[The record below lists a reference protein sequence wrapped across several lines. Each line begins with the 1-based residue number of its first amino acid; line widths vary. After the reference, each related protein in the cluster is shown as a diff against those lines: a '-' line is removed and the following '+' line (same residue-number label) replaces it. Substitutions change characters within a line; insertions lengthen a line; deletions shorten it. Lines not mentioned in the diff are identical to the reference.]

1 MIVLNNIPHEL
12 RIYRQWIVWRL
23 ELRKDAK
30 PTKVP
35 YQPWPNGH
43 KASVTNPDDWGTFDQ
58 ACSAPLT
65 CVEAVA
71 PETPLSQSGYSGV
84 GFVFTADDPFTGLDL
99 DNTYGDTEA
108 YNRQLKIY
116 REFQSYSE
124 VSPSGEGLH
133 IIVKGKVPHGRRRAS
148 IELYSNE
155 RYFTVTGNAINN
167 VPIAERQQLLDILF
181 HQMGGAPEVHT
192 YGEDQE
198 QKEDDDTILAQA
210 LNASNGDKFAKLL
223 SGDWQ
228 SFYPSQS
235 EADFAFVDIIAFYT
249 QNKQQIRRLFRASA
263 LGQTPKDN
271 YEHRGDRAAYV
282 EYMVRKSFDRQL
294 PPLDLDGIRLQLENH
309 VEESRKKLVAG
320 VSGSIDQPAA
330 SPGTAHTMACPEPTG
345 TPHAGKPQSH
355 APSGSVKPFPPGLL
369 GDVAQFILDQAPRPV
384 PEIAL
389 AGAIGLLAGL
399 TGRAYNVSGTGL
411 NQYLI
416 LVAKTGRG
424 KEAIASGISKLM
436 KAVMASVPAASDFVG
451 PTSIASSPGL
461 LKWMAEKPCIYSI
474 VGEFGYKLREMSSQ
488 TANANTTAIMGTL
501 LDLYN
506 KSGQGNIVGS
516 SAYSDKTNNTNVVN
530 SPSFTLIGESTPSK
544 LYENINESMVS
555 DGLLPRFMVMDY
567 DGPRVEFNE
576 NHKNVEPPFQLI
588 EQLAA
593 LVAQCLTLAHN
604 GTVYEIPITPEAKAV
619 FDKFNDYSDAQINN
633 EKLGEVAHEL
643 WNRAHI
649 KALKLAGLFAVGWNF
664 INPWIDAVMAEVAV
678 GMVSEQINA
687 LKGRF
692 DRGEVGG
699 GAVNGAVNDGA
710 QLDLF
715 CRVVGEWISEPHTAI
730 AKYRI
735 SETMHKDKVFPFNA
749 LVMRFATAAIFKND
763 RQGSTAAVKRAYDS
777 LIDSGDIAE
786 LNKAQAHT
794 QYGKRAR
801 MFCILNP
808 DRFLGE

>member
-1 MIVLNNIPHEL
+1 MLNNIPHEL

-23 ELRKDAK
+23 ELRKDSK

-35 YQPWPNGH
+35 YQPWPGGH
-43 KASVTNPDDWGTFDQ
+43 KASVTNSDDWGTFDQ
-58 ACSAPLT
+58 VCSAPLT

-71 PETPLSQSGYSGV
+71 PETPLSQSGYSGI
-84 GFVFTADDPFTGLDL
+84 GFVFTPDDPFAGIDL
-99 DNTYGDTEA
+99 DDTHGDTEA

-124 VSPSGEGLH
+124 LSPSGAGLH

-148 IELYSNE
+148 IELYSSE
-155 RYFTVTGNAINN
+155 RYFTMTGNVQLNS
-167 VPIAERQQLLDILF
+167 PIVERQSLLDILF

-192 YGEDQE
+192 YGEDKE
-198 QKEDDDTILAQA
+198 QKEDDESILAQA
-210 LNASNGDKFAKLL
+210 INASNGDKFAKLL

-249 QNKQQIRRLFRASA
+249 QNKQQIRRIFRASA

-282 EYMVRKSFDRQL
+282 EYMVNKSFDRQL

-309 VEESRKKLVAG
+309 VEESKKKLAAG
-320 VSGSIDQPAA
+320 VSGSLDQPAA
-330 SPGTAHTMACPEPTG
+330 STEAAHTMACPTPTG
-345 TPHAGKPQSH
+345 ALHTGIPQSH
-355 APSGSVKPFPPGLL
+355 APAGSVKPFPPGLL

-436 KAVMASVPAASDFVG
+436 KAVTASVPSATDFIG
-451 PTSIASSPGL
+451 PTAIASSPGL

-506 KSGQGNIVGS
+506 KSGRGNVVGS

-576 NHKNVEPPFQLI
+576 NHKNVEPPFKLV

-604 GTVYEIPITPEAKAV
+604 GTVYEVPITPEAKAV

-649 KALKLAGLFAVGWNF
+649 KALKLAALFAVGSNF
-664 INPWIDAVMAEVAV
+664 VNPWIDVHMANEAAEMVA
-678 GMVSEQINA
+678 EQINA

-692 DRGEVGG
+692 DRGEVGA
-699 GAVNGAVNDGA
+699 GAVNGNGNDLA
-710 QLDLF
+710 QLNLF
-715 CRVVGEWISEPHTAI
+715 CKVVGEWITLPHSAVE
-730 AKYRI
+730 KYRI
-735 SETMHKDKVFPFNA
+735 KENMHKDKVFPFNA
-749 LVMRFATAAIFKND
+749 LITRLGPLQLFKND
-763 RQGSTAAVKRAYDS
+763 KRNATEAIKRAYDA

-786 LNKAQAHT
+786 LNKNQAHT

-801 MFCILNP
+801 MFCILNAE
-808 DRFLGE
+808 RFLSD